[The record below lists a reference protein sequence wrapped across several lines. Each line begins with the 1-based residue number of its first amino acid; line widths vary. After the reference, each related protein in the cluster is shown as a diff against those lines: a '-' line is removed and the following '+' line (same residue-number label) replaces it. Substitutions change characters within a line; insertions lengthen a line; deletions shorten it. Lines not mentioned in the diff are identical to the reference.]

1 VRGIIWRGARLSHT
15 KIICTLG
22 PASEEP
28 DVLREMIRAGMD
40 VGRVNFSH
48 GEQASHARR
57 IELVR
62 RLAEE
67 EGRPVAILGDLAGPK
82 LRLGE
87 IPGGEML
94 VLAGSVVSLSADERG
109 GAIHFPHPD
118 ILRQLRRGQRLL
130 LDDGAIELA
139 VEKNEGGRPEARV
152 VNGGRLRSR
161 AGVVAPGAALPLPS
175 LGEKDR
181 ADVGFAVEQE
191 ADYLA
196 LSFVRSA
203 ADVEGLRQLL
213 GSLGAQ
219 IPIIAKIELAE
230 GVAAFDEILAA
241 ADGVMVARGDLGVN
255 TPPEEVP
262 FHQKRI
268 LLACNRLGKP
278 SITATQMLQSM
289 ISSPRPTRAEASD
302 VANAVLDGTDAVML
316 SGETA
321 IGDYPVEAVRTMDQV
336 ARRAEEALDPEEC
349 MRRVG
354 TVSEPSQAIARA
366 TVEIAQELGVGAI
379 ITSTISGH
387 TARMVSRFRPRV
399 PVIAATPDPATWR
412 RMALIWGVV
421 PLLVPRYETVEEMLA
436 LTTSAAREAGLVRAG
451 DRVVVTAG
459 MPAGGEG
466 RTNMLKVH
474 TV

>member
-1 VRGIIWRGARLSHT
+1 
-15 KIICTLG
+15 
-22 PASEEP
+22 
-28 DVLREMIRAGMD
+28 
-40 VGRVNFSH
+40 
-48 GEQASHARR
+48 
-57 IELVR
+57 
-62 RLAEE
+62 
-67 EGRPVAILGDLAGPK
+67 VAVLGDLAGPK

-87 IPGGEML
+87 IAGGEMPL
-94 VLAGSVVSLSADERG
+94 LAGSVVALSDGEG
-109 GAIHFPHPD
+109 EGAILFPHPE
-118 ILRQLRRGQRLL
+118 ILRELRRGQRLL

-139 VEKNEGGRPEARV
+139 VETNVGGRPEARV
-152 VNGGRLRSR
+152 VTGGRLRSR
-161 AGVVAPGAALPLPS
+161 AGVVAPGAALPLPP

-181 ADVGFAVEQE
+181 ADVAFAVEQK

-196 LSFVRSA
+196 LSFVRTA
-203 ADVEGLRQLL
+203 ADIDGLRDLL
-213 GSLGAQ
+213 ATLGAQ

-230 GVAAFDEILAA
+230 GVAAFDEIIAA
-241 ADGVMVARGDLGVN
+241 ADGAMVARGDLGVN
-255 TPPEEVP
+255 TAPEEVP

-321 IGDYPVEAVRTMDQV
+321 IGEYPVEAVRTMDQV
-336 ARRAEEALDPEEC
+336 ARRAEEALDPGEC

-354 TVSEPSQAIARA
+354 MVSEASQAIARA
-366 TVEIAQELGVGAI
+366 TVEIAQELGVAAI

-412 RMALIWGVV
+412 RMALVWGVA
-421 PLLVPRYETVEEMLA
+421 PLLVARYETVEQMLT
-436 LTTSAAREAGLVRAG
+436 LTTSAAREAGLVRSG